1 MLSSGFQQP
10 RPRGSSQNYPSDR
23 GRTAATPSDIPAKG
37 WWDIGW
43 RGVKGIQEDRVL
55 LVAAG
60 VTFYGLLA
68 LFPAVAALV
77 SLYGLFTDPAS
88 ISEQLTLLSAFM
100 PDGALE
106 VIGEQVKRISA
117 QGRGTLSF
125 TFVGTLLLSLWGAN
139 AATKAIFD
147 ALNIIY
153 KEQEKRGF
161 ISLTIHSLLFTLA
174 GLVMV
179 LLAIAG
185 IILVPITL
193 KLVGAANSTTSALL
207 SILRWP
213 LLYVALL
220 FALACLYR
228 YGPSRTHP
236 AMAVGHLGSAIAGA
250 VWLVGS
256 LALSW
261 YVSNFGNYNATYGSL
276 GAVIGFLV
284 WMWLSTIIVLVGA
297 EINAEMEHQTARD
310 TTSGGAKRMGIAAR
324 AWPTK
329 LAKRKH
335 EDRTISATSRCAAN
349 NSKDDHHASK
359 HIRKRFGTLRRCHQ
373 GSNEESWRASRKRS
387 KSRG

>member
-1 MLSSGFQQP
+1 MPTPRSPNAPSAKRAVPTGAPHRASGDLIVLAVLMGIGRALFGSKGNGPVAQTVHTLQETFQP
-10 RPRGSSQNYPSDR
+10 DNGR
-23 GRTAATPSDIPAKG
+23 GRDADRPAEIPAKG
-37 WWDIGW
+37 WKDIAW
-43 RGVKGIQEDRVL
+43 RAYESIQSDRVL

-60 VTFYGLLA
+60 VTFYALLA
-68 LFPAVAALV
+68 LFPATAAIV
-77 SLYGLFTDPAS
+77 SLYGLFADAGTVGDHLRLVSGFLPA
-88 ISEQLTLLSAFM
+88 
-100 PDGALE
+100 GALE
-106 VIGEQVKRISA
+106 VIGDQVKRIAS
-117 QGRGTLSF
+117 QGQTRLGITFFGTL
-125 TFVGTLLLSLWGAN
+125 VLAVWGAN
-139 AATKAIFD
+139 AGTKAIFD

-153 KEQEKRGF
+153 KEREKRGF

-193 KLVGAANSTTSALL
+193 KLVGAADSTTSASL

-213 LLYVALL
+213 LLYLALL

-236 AMAVGHLGSAIAGA
+236 QWQWVTWGSAIAGA

-310 TTSGGAKRMGIAAR
+310 GAKRMGNRGAR
-324 AWPTK
+324 MADEIGQAET
-329 LAKRKH
+329 
-335 EDRTISATSRCAAN
+335 
-349 NSKDDHHASK
+349 
-359 HIRKRFGTLRRCHQ
+359 
-373 GSNEESWRASRKRS
+373 
-387 KSRG
+387 

>member
-1 MLSSGFQQP
+1 MSLFQSRKDNSLPKPLWLAAAAVGMLRAFSGSKQP
-10 RPRGSSQNYPSDR
+10 RPRERSQNYPSDR

-43 RGVKGIQEDRVL
+43 RVFKGIQEDRVL

-77 SLYGLFTDPAS
+77 SLYGVFTDPSS
-88 ISEQLTLLSAFM
+88 ISEQLRLLSGFL

-106 VIGEQVKRISA
+106 VIGDQVKRISA

-153 KEQEKRGF
+153 KEREKRGF
-161 ISLTIHSLLFTLA
+161 ISLTIHSLLFTVA

-236 AMAVGHLGSAIAGA
+236 QWRWVTWGSAIAGA

-310 TTSGGAKRMGIAAR
+310 TTSGGAKRMGNRGAR
-324 AWPTK
+324 MADEIGKTK
-329 LAKRKH
+329 
-335 EDRTISATSRCAAN
+335 T
-349 NSKDDHHASK
+349 
-359 HIRKRFGTLRRCHQ
+359 
-373 GSNEESWRASRKRS
+373 
-387 KSRG
+387 

>member
-1 MLSSGFQQP
+1 VNLFQTRKDDSLPKPLRLAAAAVGLLRAFSASDQP
-10 RPRGSSQNYPSDR
+10 RPRERSQNDHSDR
-23 GRTAATPSDIPAKG
+23 RRTAATSSDIPAKG

-43 RGVKGIQEDRVL
+43 RVVNGIQEDRVL

-68 LFPAVAALV
+68 LFPAIAALV

-88 ISEQLTLLSAFM
+88 ISEQLRLLSGFL

-106 VIGEQVKRISA
+106 VIGDQVTRISA
-117 QGRGTLSF
+117 QGRGNLSF

-139 AATKAIFD
+139 AATKAMFD

-193 KLVGAANSTTSALL
+193 KLVGAASSSTSALL
-207 SILRWP
+207 SVLRWP

-236 AMAVGHLGSAIAGA
+236 QWRWVTWGSAIAGT

-261 YVSNFGNYNATYGSL
+261 YVSNFGSYNATYGSL

-310 TTSGGAKRMGIAAR
+310 TTSDGEKPMGHRGARMADNMKIER
-324 AWPTK
+324 
-329 LAKRKH
+329 
-335 EDRTISATSRCAAN
+335 
-349 NSKDDHHASK
+349 
-359 HIRKRFGTLRRCHQ
+359 
-373 GSNEESWRASRKRS
+373 
-387 KSRG
+387 

>member
-1 MLSSGFQQP
+1 M
-10 RPRGSSQNYPSDR
+10 
-23 GRTAATPSDIPAKG
+23 
-37 WWDIGW
+37 
-43 RGVKGIQEDRVL
+43 
-55 LVAAG
+55 
-60 VTFYGLLA
+60 
-68 LFPAVAALV
+68 
-77 SLYGLFTDPAS
+77 
-88 ISEQLTLLSAFM
+88 
-100 PDGALE
+100 
-106 VIGEQVKRISA
+106 
-117 QGRGTLSF
+117 
-125 TFVGTLLLSLWGAN
+125 GAN

-153 KEQEKRGF
+153 KEREQRGY
-161 ISLTIHSLLFTLA
+161 ISLTLHSLVLTLA

-193 KLVGAANSTTSALL
+193 KLVGAADSTTSASL

-213 LLYVALL
+213 LLYLALL

-236 AMAVGHLGSAIAGA
+236 QWRWVTLGSAIAGA

-284 WMWLSTIIVLVGA
+284 WMWLSTILVLAGA

-310 TTSGGAKRMGIAAR
+310 TTSGGAKRIGNRGAR
-324 AWPTK
+324 MADEIGKTK
-329 LAKRKH
+329 
-335 EDRTISATSRCAAN
+335 T
-349 NSKDDHHASK
+349 
-359 HIRKRFGTLRRCHQ
+359 
-373 GSNEESWRASRKRS
+373 
-387 KSRG
+387 